1 MLLIEDVGVDLGGS
15 SGFERGCDD
24 VFVSFA
30 DNEVVVD
37 GLVKLVMVIV
47 VAMLSLFFLLLML
60 VVMIVLVAGAV
71 EKKYMMLLLL
81 LLRWCRRRHFF
92 RTPAASLQLFAVLTV
107 SAVSSCHSCSCW
119 FRGEF
124 QCSLKKLHGL
134 RHKFKILNS
143 EWCRKRGPWRRDF

>member
-60 VVMIVLVAGAV
+60 VVMIVL
-71 EKKYMMLLLL
+71 LL
-81 LLRWCRRRHFF
+81 W
-92 RTPAASLQLFAVLTV
+92 
-107 SAVSSCHSCSCW
+107 
-119 FRGEF
+119 
-124 QCSLKKLHGL
+124 
-134 RHKFKILNS
+134 
-143 EWCRKRGPWRRDF
+143 